1 MFSGQQSSRIGHTYK
16 RDILL
21 ACKQNHVLLTDN
33 SISNTGHIDN
43 IGVSLSRNNKKSVDN
58 NTIIWAYAN
67 DGEVKISNVKIES
80 TSEAARRY

>member
-33 SISNTGHIDN
+33 SISNIGHIDN
-43 IGVSLSRNNKKSVDN
+43 IGVSLSRNNKNSVDN
-58 NTIIWAYAN
+58 DTIIWAYAD
-67 DGEVKISNVKIES
+67 DGEVKMSNVKIES
-80 TSEAARRY
+80 TSKAARRY